1 MNNTYF
7 ILSKTKLSIDRFHIC
22 TWDYLDFN
30 AAIEI
35 GIEFTPVTPN
45 IKTVDFKLSLPFLK
59 ASDKVICL
67 MDSLVRDDD
76 NCKFIFNDTIK
87 NTSHIRADKR
97 NGSVLEFS
105 SRNKL
110 SVLPVKD
117 INTENGFCSFS
128 VQDINHA
135 IKNYVRIYIQTN
147 VSELAIIRKGIK
159 KRPTYMI
166 LK

>member
-59 ASDKVICL
+59 ASDKVI
-67 MDSLVRDDD
+67 V
-76 NCKFIFNDTIK
+76 F
-87 NTSHIRADKR
+87 
-97 NGSVLEFS
+97 FS
-105 SRNKL
+105 
-110 SVLPVKD
+110 
-117 INTENGFCSFS
+117 
-128 VQDINHA
+128 
-135 IKNYVRIYIQTN
+135 
-147 VSELAIIRKGIK
+147 
-159 KRPTYMI
+159 I
-166 LK
+166 LNE